1 MGQEV
6 KNHISFQPKHGL
18 SDSSVKTGTFL
29 PGGSQE
35 QKMCT
40 FLGPKVK
47 NAICDGTIPHL
58 HTKPNLNKC
67 RKVQRSQI
75 FKQN

>member
-1 MGQEV
+1 MGKEV
-6 KNHISFQPKHGL
+6 KYHINYQSEHGL
-18 SDSSVKTGTFL
+18 SDSSVRTGKCL

-35 QKMCT
+35 QKNVL
-40 FLGPKVK
+40 FGSKVK
-47 NAICDGTIPHL
+47 NAICDGTTPHL
-58 HTKPNLNKC
+58 HTKLNINKC